1 MAAIVYSRATLLMPL
16 TVPIQ
21 GTVTTRHYCQCRQSR
36 QYSSRRHLKVWA
48 ESGAGP
54 SVFSCGTRREEDQE
68 RQPQPPSAS
77 TRQGNLTVQ
86 PFPVLP
92 SPPQWMASSRTW
104 DIPPPKKKKRQGL
117 LGTAYPGLCEHGRMR
132 QHTCGVWTRKLETL
146 RFCLP
151 FFSTSTVHA
160 TISDSGVLAGSL
172 HGTLL
177 SS

>member
-54 SVFSCGTRREEDQE
+54 SVFSCGTRREKDKE

-92 SPPQWMASSRTW
+92 SPPQWMAIADLGHS
-104 DIPPPKKKKRQGL
+104 PPPKKKKTTRAPRHRL
-117 LGTAYPGLCEHGRMR
+117 PRPVRAWENETAHLWHVDAQTGDSTFLP
-132 QHTCGVWTRKLETL
+132 
-146 RFCLP
+146 P
-151 FFSTSTVHA
+151 FFFQPPRDH
-160 TISDSGVLAGSL
+160 
-172 HGTLL
+172 L
-177 SS
+177 SPECWQGAFMERYCPHEN